1 MVKYGAATTY
11 VCRGN
16 WMECIKSTSLPVGV
30 MEDAGCECSSKKYYA
45 GDLIVM
51 VSDGV
56 LDSILFEN
64 KDDYMHTLLEALKD
78 EEPETVV
85 EAVIQ
90 DIRSVCG
97 KRLKDDATIIVCKVM
112 KNL

>member
-1 MVKYGAATTY
+1 M
-11 VCRGN
+11 
-16 WMECIKSTSLPVGV
+16 
-30 MEDAGCECSSKKYYA
+30 
-45 GDLIVM
+45 
-51 VSDGV
+51 
-56 LDSILFEN
+56 FEN

>member
-1 MVKYGAATTY
+1 
-11 VCRGN
+11 
-16 WMECIKSTSLPVGV
+16 
-30 MEDAGCECSSKKYYA
+30 
-45 GDLIVM
+45 
-51 VSDGV
+51 
-56 LDSILFEN
+56 
-64 KDDYMHTLLEALKD
+64 MHTLLESLKD

>member
-1 MVKYGAATTY
+1 
-11 VCRGN
+11 
-16 WMECIKSTSLPVGV
+16 MECIKSTSLPVGV
-30 MEDAGCECSSKKYYA
+30 MEDAGCECSSKKIYA

-51 VSDGV
+51 VCDGV
-56 LDSILFEN
+56 RDSNMFEI

>member
-1 MVKYGAATTY
+1 
-11 VCRGN
+11 
-16 WMECIKSTSLPVGV
+16 
-30 MEDAGCECSSKKYYA
+30 
-45 GDLIVM
+45 M

-112 KNL
+112 KNLWIAIRKVSFVLI

>member
-1 MVKYGAATTY
+1 M
-11 VCRGN
+11 
-16 WMECIKSTSLPVGV
+16 
-30 MEDAGCECSSKKYYA
+30 
-45 GDLIVM
+45 
-51 VSDGV
+51 

-64 KDDYMHTLLEALKD
+64 KDDYMRTLLEALKD